1 MNILVVDDDASQ
13 RLYIKLQLERLGHQV
28 CSVDRGDVVIKAIE
42 ENAISVAICD
52 LEMPEMDGLTLVR
65 LIRAHNWGRYI
76 YVLMLT
82 GRDQIQDYVAG
93 LDAGADDF
101 MSKPVNMAA
110 LTVRLNAARRLLDYD
125 RELTARNYRLAKAR
139 DRIEEDL
146 KAAEQAQRAILPDSE
161 QRIGPILARSVFLP
175 SSYVAGDIFNYF
187 PLENGAIGF
196 YAADVSG
203 HGVRAALLA
212 VALGYVLTP
221 AMFNVLTRDE
231 GEGWR
236 PDQLVDELNRRFG
249 LISETAGYFTI
260 VCGIIDPQIQTLALC
275 QAGHPPLLR
284 LSRSGVTEMI
294 SYSGLPV
301 AVFSDA
307 TYETMQLAFEPG
319 DRLLVFS
326 DGVSEAVD
334 SNGEAFGE
342 ERIMSV
348 LSEAHMLPSDEI
360 LPRLMDQIEA
370 WVGRAGPKADD
381 ISAICFEFEEEA
393 DDHVD

>member
-28 CSVDRGDVVIKAIE
+28 WSVDRGEVVLKVLE

-65 LIRAHNWGRYI
+65 LIRSRSWGRYI

-101 MSKPVNMAA
+101 MSKPANMAA

-125 RELTARNYRLAKAR
+125 RELNTRNHRLAEAR

-146 KAAEQAQRAILPDSE
+146 KAAEQAQRSILPDSE
-161 QRIGPILARSVFLP
+161 KRIGPILARSVFLP
-175 SSYVAGDIFNYF
+175 CSYVAGDIFNYF

-221 AMFNVLTRDE
+221 EMFNALARDE

-236 PDQLVDELNRRFG
+236 PDRLVDELNRRFG

-260 VCGIIDPQIQTLALC
+260 VCGIIDPQIRTVALC

-284 LSRSGVTEMI
+284 LSGSGVTEMI

-319 DRLLVFS
+319 DRLLIVS
-326 DGVSEAVD
+326 DGVSEAAD

-342 ERIMSV
+342 ERIMSI
-348 LSEAHMLPSDEI
+348 LGEAHMLPSDEI
-360 LPRLMDQIEA
+360 LPKLIDQIEA
-370 WVGRAGPKADD
+370 WVGRTGPKADD
-381 ISAICFEFEEEA
+381 ISAICFEFEESV
-393 DDHVD
+393 DDQVD

>member
-13 RLYIKLQLERLGHQV
+13 RLYIKLQLERLGHRV
-28 CSVDRGDVVIKAIE
+28 WSVDRGEAVLEALE
-42 ENAISVAICD
+42 EAAISVVICD

-65 LIRAHNWGRYI
+65 LIRARDWGRYI

-82 GRDQIQDYVAG
+82 GRDQIEDFVAG

-101 MSKPVNMAA
+101 MSKPANMPV

-125 RELTARNYRLAKAR
+125 RELTARNDRLAEAHG
-139 DRIEEDL
+139 RIEEDL
-146 KAAEQAQRAILPDSE
+146 RAAEQAQRAILPDS
-161 QRIGPILARSVFLP
+161 QKRIGSVLVRSMFLP
-175 SSYVAGDIFNYF
+175 CSYVAGDIFNYF
-187 PLENGAIGF
+187 ALENGAIGF

-221 AMFNVLTRDE
+221 EMFDALTRDE
-231 GEGWR
+231 GEGRR
-236 PDQLVDELNRRFG
+236 PDRLVDELNRRFG

-260 VCGIIDPQIQTLALC
+260 VCGIVDPKARAVALC

-301 AVFSDA
+301 AVFADA
-307 TYETMQLAFEPG
+307 AFETMQLTFEPG
-319 DRLLVFS
+319 DRLLIVS
-326 DGVSEAVD
+326 DGVSEAAD
-334 SNGEAFGE
+334 PSGEAFGE

-348 LSEAHMLPSDEI
+348 LSEAHGLASDEI
-360 LPRLMDQIEA
+360 LPRLVERIEE
-370 WVGRAGPKADD
+370 WVGRPGPKADD

-393 DDHVD
+393 DDQTD